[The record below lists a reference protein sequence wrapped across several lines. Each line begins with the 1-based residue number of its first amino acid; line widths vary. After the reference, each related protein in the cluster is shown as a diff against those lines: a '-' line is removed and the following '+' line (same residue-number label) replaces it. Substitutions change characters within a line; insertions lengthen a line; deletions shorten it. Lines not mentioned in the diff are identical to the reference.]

1 MTIFFFS
8 HAHEQIE
15 RENKNKA
22 RKKDSFPHF
31 RARASV
37 KISTP
42 RKTNF
47 SFTFQKTKSHV
58 KLPFSKQLEVFFG
71 GGTMAGQQC
80 LHLHWL
86 HNTWEK
92 FYVKSY
98 VVDFLGNH
106 SGQKCRK
113 KFNFLQ

>member
-37 KISTP
+37 KVSTP

-58 KLPFSKQLEVFFG
+58 KLPFSKQLEVFSEGEFG
-71 GGTMAGQQC
+71 WATNVCICNLATQ
-80 LHLHWL
+80 HLGKIL
-86 HNTWEK
+86 
-92 FYVKSY
+92 
-98 VVDFLGNH
+98 
-106 SGQKCRK
+106 
-113 KFNFLQ
+113 

>member
-31 RARASV
+31 RAELALKSPQTLALPSKKPKV
-37 KISTP
+37 MSNYPFLNNWKCFP
-42 RKTNF
+42 RG
-47 SFTFQKTKSHV
+47 S
-58 KLPFSKQLEVFFG
+58 
-71 GGTMAGQQC
+71 MAGQ
-80 LHLHWL
+80 LMFAFATWL

-92 FYVKSY
+92 FYEKS
-98 VVDFLGNH
+98 
-106 SGQKCRK
+106 S
-113 KFNFLQ
+113 

>member
-31 RARASV
+31 RGASV
-37 KISTP
+37 KIS
-42 RKTNF
+42 TNF

-58 KLPFSKQLEVFFG
+58 KLPFSKQLEVFFRG
-71 GGTMAGQQC
+71 GE
-80 LHLHWL
+80 W
-86 HNTWEK
+86 
-92 FYVKSY
+92 
-98 VVDFLGNH
+98 LGN
-106 SGQKCRK
+106 
-113 KFNFLQ
+113 

>member
-1 MTIFFFS
+1 MNKLKEKIKTK
-8 HAHEQIE
+8 
-15 RENKNKA
+15 RE
-22 RKKDSFPHF
+22 KKIHF
-31 RARASV
+31 LTLYSAASV

-47 SFTFQKTKSHV
+47 SSRRFQKTKSHV

-92 FYVKSY
+92 FYEKSY

-106 SGQKCRK
+106 SGQKSISI
-113 KFNFLQ
+113 FVVISI

>member
-37 KISTP
+37 EVSTP
-42 RKTNF
+42 RKT

-58 KLPFSKQLEVFFG
+58 KLPFSKQLEVFFRG
-71 GGTMAGQQC
+71 GE
-80 LHLHWL
+80 W
-86 HNTWEK
+86 
-92 FYVKSY
+92 
-98 VVDFLGNH
+98 LGN
-106 SGQKCRK
+106 
-113 KFNFLQ
+113 